1 MVLCNIMVAC
11 NFQQRSFTTAII
23 LFGVPDIVSL
33 AAVPIMHQETITEHR
48 LTNKNSKYLDK

>member
-1 MVLCNIMVAC
+1 MALYNIIVAY
-11 NFQQRSFTTAII
+11 NFQQRSLITAII

-33 AAVPIMHQETITEHR
+33 AAMPIMHQETITEHR